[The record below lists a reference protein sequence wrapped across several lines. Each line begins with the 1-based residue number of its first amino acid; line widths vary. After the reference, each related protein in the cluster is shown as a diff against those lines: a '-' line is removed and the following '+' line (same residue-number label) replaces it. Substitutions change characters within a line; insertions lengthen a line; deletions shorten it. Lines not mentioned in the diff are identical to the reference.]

1 MESPSRRGQQVAQ
14 VDRIAQA
21 TAERQVGS
29 SRMPH
34 VGDAN
39 SVMNDGPVFHS
50 NISSKSSPNPSLEP
64 SR

>member
-1 MESPSRRGQQVAQ
+1 MESPTRRGQQVAQ

-39 SVMNDGPVFHS
+39 SVMNDGP
-50 NISSKSSPNPSLEP
+50 
-64 SR
+64 